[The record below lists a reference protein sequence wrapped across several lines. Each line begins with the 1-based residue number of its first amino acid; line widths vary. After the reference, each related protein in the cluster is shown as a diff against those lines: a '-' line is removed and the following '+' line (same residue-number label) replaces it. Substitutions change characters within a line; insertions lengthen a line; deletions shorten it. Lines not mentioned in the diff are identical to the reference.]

1 MADQSFFEAFETPE
15 EPTKGTTATTA
26 GPSFAEAFEK
36 GTEAREPTVLSTL
49 GSPVTGAYVGA
60 AEMLGMPVD
69 VTAWALRKAG
79 VPTGKMPIGG
89 SESLKALGRKYM
101 ETIGARPI
109 EPSTEFERLLYHFGK
124 GAGSAVAP
132 AVAAETML
140 PKLAPLAPRTAEV
153 LETLFAPRAAGAA
166 PMAELAG
173 LGGASGAG
181 AEAAME
187 MVPEHWKPTAGL
199 AGGLVGGGVGAL
211 GLAGARQLPI
221 LASKFG
227 EYLEPLTKAGIEKT
241 AARRLGEAVE
251 SPIASAEAIETKP
264 RELVPGSTPTTFELT
279 GDMGLGQLQRRA
291 ETLYPERF
299 LERKGE
305 QAVARHEELA
315 KVAPTGEISDLPT
328 YLRERHS
335 ELDDNAARYVAAA
348 QRDAQREVEKLGG
361 AGTPEDYGRI
371 LREKLEEAKKTM
383 RQEREDLYKEVD
395 PEGKVM
401 VDASPISKTAES
413 TFKVGRLASPLSSVE
428 NDILTKAKTLG
439 PDTSFKDLQDFDTYV
454 TAEMAAEKRAR
465 GETPTWRRLSNT
477 KSSIMKVL
485 NESVEN
491 AALAAAK
498 EKHIEYKT
506 TFGQGP
512 VGETLRTK
520 GFAGQYSAPDASAVA
535 KFFPAGDKGF
545 EAATAFRRAAAN
557 DQEALSTMH
566 DYITASLRKEA
577 TDANG
582 VIDPARF
589 ASWRKR
595 HESAL
600 RAFPELSGRF
610 DKATDAAERLAAA
623 AEATKTVINDQ
634 QSKAVRSIMGLTN
647 PDDVKKTVGSI
658 FGQRN
663 PVGQIRDLVAKTNT
677 NPDARNG
684 LRRAVAEYIRD
695 RFISN
700 AEAGTKGVNLI
711 KSDSFQTFVK
721 QNAPALREV
730 FTPEELKSMQAVA
743 ADLHRANRSVR
754 STALPSRSTTA
765 QDLLPEIKEGRHD
778 VKSLLDA
785 IVGGGGLAM
794 MGSHPILGALS
805 MTSAAA
811 HHIIE
816 GMRQQGLA
824 DVNDLMAEALLN
836 PDVAK
841 RLLRKVPIKPKEAAA
856 GIEESLRRLPAY
868 GLMGASG
875 ERAGYATGG
884 SARPREM
891 TADDMIRAAE
901 RSKKKIQSDTK
912 PILDE
917 EDETVV
923 HALRVANQHI

>member
-1 MADQSFFEAFETPE
+1 MADQSFFEAFETGE
-15 EPTKGTTATTA
+15 ETPKAGKATTA

-36 GTEAREPTVLSTL
+36 GTEAREPTILSTL

-60 AEMLGMPVD
+60 AEMLGAPVD

-109 EPSTEFERLLYHFGK
+109 EPSTEFERLLYAGGK
-124 GAGSAVAP
+124 GVAGAVAP

-153 LETLFAPRAAGAA
+153 LETLFAPRAAGVA

-173 LGGASGAG
+173 LGGAGGVG

-199 AGGLVGGGVGAL
+199 AGGMVGGGIGAL

-227 EYLEPLTKAGIEKT
+227 EYLEPLTTAGIEKA

-251 SPIASAEAIETKP
+251 SPIAAAEAIETRP
-264 RELVPGSTPTTFELT
+264 RELVPGSQPTTFELT
-279 GDMGLGQLQRRA
+279 GDTGLGQLQRRA

-305 QAVARHEELA
+305 QATARHEELA
-315 KVAPTGEISDLPT
+315 KVSPTGEITDLPA

-371 LREKLEEAKKTM
+371 LRGKLEEAKNKM
-383 RQEREDLYKEVD
+383 REERADLYAAVD
-395 PEGKVM
+395 PEGNVM
-401 VDASPISKTAES
+401 VDASPIAKAAES
-413 TFKVGRLASPLSSVE
+413 TFKVGKLGSPLSSVE
-428 NDILTKAKTLG
+428 SDILAKAKTLG
-439 PDTSFKDLQDFDTYV
+439 PDTAFKDLQEFDTYV

-465 GETPTWRRLSNT
+465 GETPTWRRLANT
-477 KSSIMKVL
+477 KTKIMDVL

-491 AALAAAK
+491 ATLAAAK
-498 EKHIEYKT
+498 EKHGEYKT
-506 TFGQGP
+506 TFGRGP
-512 VGETLRTK
+512 VGEALRTE
-520 GFAGQYSAPDASAVA
+520 GFAGQYRAPDASAVA

-545 EAATAFRRAAAN
+545 EAATAFRKAAAN
-557 DQEALSTMH
+557 DQEALTTMH

-582 VIDPARF
+582 VLDPAKF
-589 ASWRKR
+589 AAWRKR

-610 DKATDAAERLAAA
+610 DKASDAAERLAAA
-623 AEATKTVINDQ
+623 AEATKAVINDQ
-634 QSKAVRSIMGLTN
+634 QSKAVRSVMDLTSA
-647 PDDVKKTVGSI
+647 DDVKKTIGSI

-663 PVGQIRDLVAKTNT
+663 PVGQIRDLVAKTST

-684 LRRAVAEYIRD
+684 LRRAVAEYVRD

-700 AEAGTKGVNLI
+700 AEAGTTGVNLI

-721 QNAPALREV
+721 QNAPALREI

-743 ADLHRANRSVR
+743 ADLHRTNRSIR
-754 STALPSRSTTA
+754 STALPGRSTTA
-765 QDLLPEIKEGRHD
+765 QDLLPEIKEGKHD
-778 VKSLLDA
+778 IKSLLDV

-794 MGSHPILGALS
+794 MSTHPVLGALS
-805 MTSAAA
+805 MTSAAG
-811 HHIIE
+811 HHVIE
-816 GMRQQGLA
+816 GLRQQGLA
-824 DVNDLMAEALLN
+824 SINDLMAEALLN

-841 RLLRKVPIKPKEAAA
+841 RLLRKVPMKPKDVGA
-856 GIEESLRRLPAY
+856 GIQESLRRLPAY
-868 GLMGASG
+868 GLIESSG
-875 ERAGYATGG
+875 ERSGYATGG
-884 SARPREM
+884 APRPREM